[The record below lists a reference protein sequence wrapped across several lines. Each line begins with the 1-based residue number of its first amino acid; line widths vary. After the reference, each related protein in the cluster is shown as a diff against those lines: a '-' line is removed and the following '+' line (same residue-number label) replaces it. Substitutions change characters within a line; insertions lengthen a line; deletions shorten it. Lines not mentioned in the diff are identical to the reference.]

1 MTRLLLLSSGSGSSE
16 SPEMVGSAGDPRCA
30 PTVRGSS
37 GPTHS
42 SPSERAQEAQR
53 TDAETPRRFAITYF
67 ICFHRLLNSEA
78 FPRIQIMILL
88 AAVITNAGPHRP

>member
-1 MTRLLLLSSGSGSSE
+1 MAILLLLSSGSGSSV
-16 SPEMVGSAGDPRCA
+16 SPEMVLGSAGD

-42 SPSERAQEAQR
+42 FPSERGQEAQR

-67 ICFHRLLNSEA
+67 ICFCRLLNSEA
-78 FPRIQIMILL
+78 FTPPFRL
-88 AAVITNAGPHRP
+88 